1 MLFSRNF
8 SRNDGDDPAAFEG
21 LGTQALGYGLVGAA
35 VAAQPPA
42 GASAHVPAD
51 AAADGAQAVFEA
63 GGALGGLVVKAGLVV
78 VELVALAVLLWREV
92 GHHDVGAVGDAELAA
107 VVADGLKG
115 RGGGDVDGA

>member
-1 MLFSRNF
+1 MDEERRGEKKPRSGRGFAGGRAHGEPRRDFGQVLFSRNF
-8 SRNDGDDPAAFEG
+8 SRSDGDDPAAFEG

-42 GASAHVPAD
+42 RASAHVPAD

-78 VELVALAVLLWREV
+78 VEL
-92 GHHDVGAVGDAELAA
+92 DVY
-107 VVADGLKG
+107 K
-115 RGGGDVDGA
+115 RQ